1 MRALIVDDQPDVC
14 AVLRGILT
22 RDFGC
27 TTVEASSGLEALEL
41 LSRESF
47 DLVLLDLLLPG
58 MGGMEVLRAIR
69 ADQRLASLP
78 VGVMSTACEEERV
91 REAIDLGV
99 GAFLTKPLDVAGLGE
114 RLHRLIAR
122 STTARGPR
130 QRRREWSGL
139 APGGRILVLDG
150 NPDFLELV
158 RSTLE
163 PRYVVDVSAS
173 GPDGFLKCLECR
185 PDLVLMGENLG
196 VLPGQVFVDTLR
208 SLPQLAQVPVVAIVT
223 PGRTEMTGRVDAT
236 ITRTLQPALLRR
248 QVARTINGESH
259 VTN

>member
-14 AVLRGILT
+14 ATLRGILT

-27 TTVEASSGLEALEL
+27 TTVEASSGLEALGL
-41 LSRESF
+41 LSRQSF

-58 MGGMEVLRAIR
+58 MDGMEVLRAIR
-69 ADQRLASLP
+69 ADERLASLP
-78 VGVMSTACEEERV
+78 VGVMSTESDEPRV

-99 GAFLTKPLDVAGLGE
+99 GAFLTKPFDVAGLGQ
-114 RLHRLIAR
+114 RLQRFIAR
-122 STTARGPR
+122 STTAPA
-130 QRRREWSGL
+130 QRRRAWSGL
-139 APGGRILVLDG
+139 AAGGRVLVLDG

-163 PRYVVDVSAS
+163 PRYVVDVSAN
-173 GPDGFLKCLECR
+173 GPAGFLKCLECR

-196 VLPGQVFVDTLR
+196 VLPGQVFIDTLR
-208 SLPQLAQVPVVAIVT
+208 SLPELAQVPVVGMVT

-236 ITRTLQPALLRR
+236 IVRTLQPDHLRR
-248 QVARTINGESH
+248 QVARTISGESRLPS
-259 VTN
+259 

>member
-14 AVLRGILT
+14 AVLSGILT

-78 VGVMSTACEEERV
+78 VGVMSAACEEERV

-99 GAFLTKPLDVAGLGE
+99 GAFLTKPLDVAGLAE
-114 RLHRLIAR
+114 RLQRLIAR

-130 QRRREWSGL
+130 RREWSGL
-139 APGGRILVLDG
+139 AAGGRILILDG

-163 PRYVVDVSAS
+163 SRYVVDVSAN

-208 SLPQLAQVPVVAIVT
+208 SLPQLAQVPVVAMVT
-223 PGRTEMTGRVDAT
+223 PGRTDMTGRVDAT
-236 ITRTLQPALLRR
+236 ITRTLRPDLLRR
-248 QVARTINGESH
+248 QVTRTVSGESN
-259 VTN
+259 VPN

>member
-14 AVLRGILT
+14 ATLRGILT

-27 TTVEASSGLEALEL
+27 TTVEASSGLEALGL
-41 LSRESF
+41 LARESF
-47 DLVLLDLLLPG
+47 DFVLLDLLLPG
-58 MGGMEVLRAIR
+58 MDGMEVLRAIR
-69 ADQRLASLP
+69 AEERLAGLP

-114 RLHRLIAR
+114 RLQRLITG
-122 STTARGPR
+122 STTAPAL
-130 QRRREWSGL
+130 RRREWTGL
-139 APGGRILVLDG
+139 PAGGRILVLDG

-163 PRYVVDVSAS
+163 PRYVVDVSAH
-173 GPDGFLKCLECR
+173 GPAGFLKCLECR

-208 SLPQLAQVPVVAIVT
+208 SLPQLAEVPVVGMVT

-236 ITRTLQPALLRR
+236 ITRTLQPDHLRR
-248 QVARTINGESH
+248 QVARTVAGESRLPH
-259 VTN
+259 